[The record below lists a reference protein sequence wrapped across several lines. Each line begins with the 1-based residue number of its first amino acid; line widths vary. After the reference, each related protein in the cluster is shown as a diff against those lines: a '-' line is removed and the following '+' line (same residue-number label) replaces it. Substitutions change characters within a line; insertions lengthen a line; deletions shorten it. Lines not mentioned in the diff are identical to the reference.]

1 MQLVNVKSPDQNL
14 TVRFQSLHSSAGF
27 STLESTG
34 RTGTQPDPAT
44 GALPVAVFT
53 DAADGRVQLA
63 ETKTT
68 QPAKPKILTS
78 RSFF

>member
-1 MQLVNVKSPDQNL
+1 M
-14 TVRFQSLHSSAGF
+14 
-27 STLESTG
+27 ESTG

-53 DAADGRVQLA
+53 DAADGRVELA